1 MFVVLLHIRLSGE
14 LHMIKNG
21 SGILRVEVLDD
32 LLRYQT
38 WYSIINP
45 LSNKIN
51 FYCMFSLGT
60 KRKQS
65 VNRALESKLNAFQS
79 DNYCMCYCERFQC
92 GNSVCDCILH
102 AVVFFS
108 YHI

>member
-51 FYCMFSLGT
+51 FYCMFSLGYN
-60 KRKQS
+60 KENK
-65 VNRALESKLNAFQS
+65 V
-79 DNYCMCYCERFQC
+79 
-92 GNSVCDCILH
+92 
-102 AVVFFS
+102 
-108 YHI
+108 